1 MQYRS
6 EDTRNVD
13 QTRHACDDIYNYI
26 YKCICNVDEMRHAC
40 DVDQERHHKKYTM
53 YIRRRDMHCRSEE
66 KSQEMCNVDQE
77 RLLD

>member
-1 MQYRS
+1 
-6 EDTRNVD
+6 
-13 QTRHACDDIYNYI
+13 
-26 YKCICNVDEMRHAC
+26 MRHAC
-40 DVDQERHHKKYTM
+40 DVDQERHHKRYTM

>member
-1 MQYRS
+1 M
-6 EDTRNVD
+6 
-13 QTRHACDDIYNYI
+13 HAIIFMDIYTYVDICTYIGIYTHVYI
-26 YKCICNVDEMRHAC
+26 YICNVDEMRHAC
-40 DVDQERHHKKYTM
+40 DVDQERHHKRYTM